1 MKTITKAGKTFEI
14 PRLGRAQLRELRKKG
29 LDLVQKAFRMG
40 AGGGTVEVPFTG
52 EELEILL
59 DVAFPGRESDLDLI
73 GIGAQID
80 LVSNV
85 ISETFAQAE
94 EIKN

>member
-1 MKTITKAGKTFEI
+1 MKTITKAGKEFAI
-14 PRLGRAQLRELRKKG
+14 PRLGRAQLRELRKRG

-40 AGGGTVEVPFTG
+40 AGGGTIEVPFTG
-52 EELEILL
+52 DELDILL
-59 DVAFPGRESDLDLI
+59 DVAFPGREADLDLV
-73 GIGAQID
+73 GISGQIE
-80 LVSNV
+80 LVSTV